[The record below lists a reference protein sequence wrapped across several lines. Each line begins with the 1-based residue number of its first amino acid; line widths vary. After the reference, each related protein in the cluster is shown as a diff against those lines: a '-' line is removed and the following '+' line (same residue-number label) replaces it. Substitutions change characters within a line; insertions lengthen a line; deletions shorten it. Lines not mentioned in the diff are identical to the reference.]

1 MVAEYTGLF
10 KPKNVSL
17 IKRIDSDLFRSDY
30 WGLHK
35 YKRLH

>member
-1 MVAEYTGLF
+1 MVAESAGLF

-30 WGLHK
+30 YRLHK
-35 YKRLH
+35 YKRLR